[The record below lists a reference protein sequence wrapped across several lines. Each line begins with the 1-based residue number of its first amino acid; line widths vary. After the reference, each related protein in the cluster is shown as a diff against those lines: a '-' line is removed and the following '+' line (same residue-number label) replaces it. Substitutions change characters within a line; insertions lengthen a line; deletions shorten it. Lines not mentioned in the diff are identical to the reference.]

1 MQDMQCCKHRL
12 IPPFLI
18 LPFSHSPILP
28 FSHSP
33 IPSPSVIVIQFSKD
47 SYTGSESDDVIVF
60 DVVVTM
66 GGIDKDV
73 VLNFS
78 TSDNTAIGQYT
89 YNHILSQ

>member
-1 MQDMQCCKHRL
+1 M
-12 IPPFLI
+12 IE
-18 LPFSHSPILP
+18 FSE
-28 FSHSP
+28 
-33 IPSPSVIVIQFSKD
+33 D
-47 SYTGSESDDVIVF
+47 SYTGSESDDAIVF

-89 YNHILSQ
+89 FLVTSDTDQNYLSNLI